1 MTTDHLTLP
10 PPAQGRVFGTS
21 RRVRVG
27 DASPGG
33 RLRFDALACYLQ
45 DVSNDDTRDAG
56 LGDDGWVLRRMA
68 LEVRQFP
75 VLGEMLHLR
84 TFCSGTGARWAERR
98 VTVAGDDGG
107 EVDAVSLW
115 VHLDLATGRPAP
127 LSTRFFDI
135 YGEAAGGRVVNS
147 RLQHPSPPA
156 AAGPARAW
164 PTRFSDFD
172 VMGHMNNAA
181 YWHPVEQVLAA
192 RRHLRAPLRSELEFR
207 TSIDPD
213 DAVDLVVQDGEGEVR
228 IWIRSGEVVVASARV
243 GRLA

>member
-1 MTTDHLTLP
+1 VTTDPLSLP
-10 PPAQGRVFGTS
+10 PPATGRVSGGS

-75 VLGEMLHLR
+75 SLYEVLDLR

-98 VTVAGDDGG
+98 VTVAGEGG
-107 EVDAVSLW
+107 GAVDAVSLW
-115 VHLDLATGRPAP
+115 VHVDLAGVRPAP
-127 LSTRFFDI
+127 LSRRFFDI

-147 RLQHPSPPA
+147 RLRHPSPPPTA
-156 AAGPARAW
+156 PARAW
-164 PTRFSDFD
+164 PTRFTDFD

-181 YWHPVEQVLAA
+181 YWHPVEQVLAS
-192 RRHLRAPLRSELEFR
+192 RRDLRAPLRAELEFR
-207 TSIDPD
+207 TSIDPG
-213 DAVDLVVQDGEGEVR
+213 DAVELVVQDGEGAVR
-228 IWIRSGEVVVASARV
+228 IWVRSGDVVAASAHLW
-243 GRLA
+243 RLP